1 MAILHA
7 LSGQAIDIH
16 PVSDDL
22 QGARTVALFKTD
34 ELEVIRLVLAAG
46 KVFPPHRVAGEV
58 TIQCIRGKIEIT
70 CDGSA
75 QVLRSGQL
83 MYLSGG
89 VQHSVLALEDAC
101 ALLTVVLRK

>member
-7 LSGQAIDIH
+7 HSGQPIDLH
-16 PVSDDL
+16 PLKDDL
-22 QGARTVALFKTD
+22 QSARSVALFKTD

-46 KVFPPHRVAGEV
+46 KIFPPHRVAGEI
-58 TIQCIRGKIEIT
+58 TIQCIEGIIEVT
-70 CDGSA
+70 CEGGS

-83 MYLSGG
+83 LYLSGG
-89 VQHSVLALEDAC
+89 VQHGVVGLEDAC